1 LQTWQEA
8 GDSGKI
14 GGLLFGAV
22 QIEALEVVAGERL

>member
-14 GGLLFGAV
+14 ASLLLGAG